1 MSSRPRILVGLLAA
15 LLLVGCSS
23 TAQQAQPPA
32 SGEPIVASSGPI
44 PTLVDSPELAL
55 PATVTD
61 ADGNEV
67 TISDISRIVSLSGGV
82 TELLFA
88 LGLQDKVVGR
98 DVTSDLPGAQSIPL
112 VSQGHDINAEG
123 VLALNP
129 SLIIADTTTGPPETI
144 EALRKVGV
152 PVLIVP
158 EVWSI
163 ADALPRAR
171 LLTDALGMSGVYP
184 ALADALGGK
193 VDQLKEPLT
202 IAFLYLRGTA
212 AVYLMG
218 GKGSGGDSVIEA
230 MGGVDAGTKAGLQ
243 AFTPLT
249 PEALAASAPDV
260 LMVMEKGLSSVG
272 GVDGLLKLPGV
283 AQTPAGKSRAIVSVP
298 DGELLSFGPRTTG
311 MLNGIVSQLNQLE
324 LARSST
330 TP

>member
-1 MSSRPRILVGLLAA
+1 MKARPQLLAGLMAA
-15 LLLVGCSS
+15 LLIAGCSS
-23 TAQQAQPPA
+23 STEQTRTLATGQ
-32 SGEPIVASSGPI
+32 PIVASSGPI
-44 PTLVDSPELAL
+44 PHVVDSPELQL
-55 PATVTD
+55 PTTVTD
-61 ADGNEV
+61 AKGEQV
-67 TISDISRIVSLSGGV
+67 TITDASRIVSLSGGV

-88 LGLQDKVVGR
+88 LGLQDKVIGR
-98 DVTSDLPGAQSIPL
+98 DVTSDLPGAQDIPL

-123 VLALNP
+123 VLALDP

-152 PVLIVP
+152 PVLILP

-163 ADALPRAR
+163 KEALPRAR
-171 LLTDALGMSGVYP
+171 LLTDALGLSDAYP

-193 VDQLKEPLT
+193 VEQLEKPLT

-230 MGGVDAGTKAGLQ
+230 MGGVDAGTKAGLE

-260 LMVMEKGLSSVG
+260 LLVMEKGLSSVG

-283 AQTPAGKSRAIVSVP
+283 AQTPAGKSRAVISVP

-311 MLNGIVSQLNQLE
+311 MLNGIAAQLNQME
-324 LARSST
+324 LSAPSSAS
-330 TP
+330 